1 MHCFIEPVN
10 GVPGFFCSFVYACVN
25 TVDRRSLWKSL
36 IIHKGLVKDRPWTIL
51 GDFNA
56 LFDEICNLTKM
67 TSADEFINTSFNDTI
82 VKIVK
87 GKPRK
92 PHRGIKVSTP
102 GSAGAGSVLRRV
114 RSAKVSGK
122 ARGRVDESLV
132 DNRGGKRSSST
143 PVVDEVNRVLSDI
156 QDGNIKFDVG
166 SSTNVNVSVNK
177 ASDVS
182 DLSNDGSFIKRPLVN
197 SSLNDL
203 GSPVAKSCGL
213 KTSHDHTSMGDV
225 GNTGVGI
232 ASSKD
237 GIAIAKTGILS

>member
-1 MHCFIEPVN
+1 MPTDSN
-10 GVPGFFCSFVYACVN
+10 KPP
-25 TVDRRSLWKSL
+25 D
-36 IIHKGLVKDRPWTIL
+36 P
-51 GDFNA
+51 

-67 TSADEFINTSFNDTI
+67 TSADEFSNTSFNDTM

-102 GSAGAGSVLRRV
+102 GSAGAGSVLRRL

-122 ARGRVDESLV
+122 ARGRVDESPV

-143 PVVDEVNRVLSDI
+143 SVVDEVNRVLSDI

-166 SSTNVNVSVNK
+166 SSTNVNVSLNK

-182 DLSNDGSFIKRPLVN
+182 DLSSDGTFIKRPFVN
-197 SSLNDL
+197 TSLNDL

-213 KTSHDHTSMGDV
+213 KTSHDHTS
-225 GNTGVGI
+225 
-232 ASSKD
+232 
-237 GIAIAKTGILS
+237 